1 MQLITPDECKPV
13 LGNPDV
19 AIVDVRESGEF
30 LASAIPGAIH
40 MPLSTIDSQGVDAL
54 DASTVVVYCLSGM
67 RAAQAAQAIQASTK
81 SVYVLSGGIR
91 AWQAQGGAVHTRRV
105 IRFTIM
111 QQVQIIAGGCVLA
124 GVILSKV
131 HHPYWVYVSGFMGTG
146 LLFAGLSGWCGM
158 AKVLVKLP
166 WNRSR

>member
-1 MQLITPDECKPV
+1 MQLITTDDCKP
-13 LGNPDV
+13 LLDNSDV
-19 AIVDVRESGEF
+19 AIIDVRESGEF

-40 MPLSTIDSQGVDAL
+40 MPLSTIDPQGVDAL
-54 DASTVVVYCLSGM
+54 DASRVVVYCLSGV

-111 QQVQIIAGGCVLA
+111 QQVQMVVGAGVVSGWVLA
-124 GVILSKV
+124 QV
-131 HHPYWVYVSGFMGTG
+131 HHPYWIAMSVGMGTG
-146 LLFAGLSGWCGM
+146 LLIAGLSGWCGM
-158 AKVLVKLP
+158 AKVLAKLP

>member
-1 MQLITPDECKPV
+1 MQLITTDDCKP
-13 LGNPDV
+13 LLDNSDV
-19 AIVDVRESGEF
+19 AIIDVRESGEF

-40 MPLSTIDSQGVDAL
+40 MPLSTIDPQGVDAL
-54 DASTVVVYCLSGM
+54 DVSRVVVYCLSGM

-111 QQVQIIAGGCVLA
+111 QQVQMVVGTGVVSGWVLA
-124 GVILSKV
+124 QV
-131 HHPYWVYVSGFMGTG
+131 HHPYWIAMSVGMGTG
-146 LLFAGLSGWCGM
+146 LLIAGLSGWCGM
-158 AKVLVKLP
+158 AKVLAKLP
-166 WNRSR
+166 WNRAR